1 MWDLVFYHME
11 RVSKLLKT
19 RNSVRWLFSGSED
32 LEDSLINKH
41 KYIIRL

>member
-1 MWDLVFYHME
+1 MGLGLLPHGKGQQITEDQ
-11 RVSKLLKT
+11 KLCKMA
-19 RNSVRWLFSGSED
+19 FSGSED